1 MDEML
6 DEILTAGEREDQMS
20 GFGVRPGLPGCAVDV
35 TQLAVLVDAR
45 VQHADLVGSKFVVNS
60 SDTIE
65 TVLEHVGD
73 LLNFEPNSDVLDH
86 VQSK

>member
-1 MDEML
+1 ML
-6 DEILTAGEREDQMS
+6 DEILTTGERDDQMS
-20 GFGVRPGLPGCAVDV
+20 GFGVRSGLPACAVDV
-35 TQLAVLVDAR
+35 TQFAVLEDAR
-45 VQHADLVGSKFVVNS
+45 VQHADLVGSNFVVNS